1 MNTNDPVDHLIEEL
15 KKLPGVGEKTATRLA
30 FHILGQDTSD
40 ARGLAEAILTVK
52 EKMGMCS
59 ICCHVTD
66 VDPCRLCRDEK
77 RNPAVLCVV
86 EGSADLAA
94 IDKTGEFNGKFHV
107 LHGAI
112 SPLEGVGPDKLRIKE
127 LLARLKTGIVK
138 EVILATNPT
147 AEGEAT
153 ALYVARILNPYKV
166 KVTRIGHGVPFGGD
180 LEYIDRVTLVRAL
193 ENRKEI

>member
-1 MNTNDPVDHLIEEL
+1 MNNNDPVGHLIEEL

-59 ICCHVTD
+59 TCCHVTD
-66 VDPCRLCRDEK
+66 IDPCRICRDEK

-86 EGSADLAA
+86 EGSADLVA

-112 SPLEGVGPDKLRIKE
+112 TPLEGIGPDKLRIKE

-166 KVTRIGHGVPFGGD
+166 RVTRIGHGVPFGGD
-180 LEYIDRVTLVRAL
+180 LEY
-193 ENRKEI
+193 